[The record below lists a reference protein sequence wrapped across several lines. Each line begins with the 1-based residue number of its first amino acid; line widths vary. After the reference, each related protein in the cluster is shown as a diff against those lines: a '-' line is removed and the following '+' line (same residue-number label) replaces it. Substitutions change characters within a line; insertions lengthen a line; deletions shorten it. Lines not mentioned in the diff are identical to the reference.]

1 MPTRRYR
8 VLDQIVE
15 ISAPKERWLSD
26 VEKSL
31 ARFCAPAEDLEA
43 TLTMV
48 ADANSIEAFDSR
60 GAHIKQRVL
69 NAEDNPSWLLKA
81 VTTQCLL
88 NSLAKAHDILHGS
101 AVVAHEKAH
110 LFIGGSGSG
119 KTTLSLELV
128 RRGYALL
135 CEGQIPVSRETGL
148 AQPFPRGLE
157 SESRPDEAEAFAS
170 KHLKKTRPLTLN
182 VHMAPCAVA
191 SVFFLEDIFPGTD
204 MQAFII
210 ACPLSKQ
217 AALSQALSRLPVSDV
232 KIDVDAGI
240 CVARFNFQPSPAF
253 GLNELHAKI
262 NKSCPQVDLIRSA
275 KVEKPQWSWPVSIE
289 EVSAPKAALG
299 LGANCFA
306 HARTDESPNGKN
318 ILNVFSGV
326 LKNAEAYLLRCGSVD
341 ERARCVIEIIE
352 QKVKGR

>member
-1 MPTRRYR
+1 MHIRRYH

-15 ISAPKERWLSD
+15 ISAPKERWLSE

-31 ARFCAPAEDLEA
+31 ARFCAPADDLE
-43 TLTMV
+43 TSLTIK
-48 ADANSIEAFDSR
+48 ADATSIEAFD
-60 GAHIKQRVL
+60 GCGLKIKQRNL
-69 NAEDNPSWLLKA
+69 NLGDNAPWLLKA
-81 VTTQCLL
+81 MTTQCLL
-88 NSLAKAHDILHGS
+88 NALAQTHDILHGS
-101 AVVAHEKAH
+101 AIVAHGKAY
-110 LFIGGSGSG
+110 LFIGGSGTG

-135 CEGQIPVSRETGL
+135 CEGQIPVLRETAL

-191 SVFFLEDIFPGTD
+191 SVFFLEDIFPGTA

-210 ACPLSKQ
+210 TCPIKNQ
-217 AALSQALSRLPVSDV
+217 AALTQALSCLPVSDV
-232 KIDVDAGI
+232 EIDMDAGI

-253 GLNELHAKI
+253 GLNELHAKLG
-262 NKSCPQVDLIRSA
+262 KSGPRVDLIRSA
-275 KVEKPQWSWPVSIE
+275 KVEKPQWSRPVNIE
-289 EVSAPKAALG
+289 KISLSKATLG

-306 HARTDESPNGKN
+306 QARTDESANGKN

-341 ERARCVIEIIE
+341 ERARCVIEKIE
-352 QKVKGR
+352 EKVKER